1 MKNLLLRTTWLIM
14 FVLVIANLFTFIS
27 GIVISDEINNFE
39 LKTLNL
45 SKANLTLEKEAANLS
60 SLKFAREQAKK
71 LQFSKSSTPQS
82 LDQLGYAYRPSIK
95 NEN

>member
-1 MKNLLLRTTWLIM
+1 MKNILLKTTWLIM
-14 FVLVIANLFTFIS
+14 FALIISNLFTFIS
-27 GIVISDEINNFE
+27 GIVLSDEINNFE
-39 LKTLNL
+39 LKTIDLN
-45 SKANLTLEKEAANLS
+45 KANLTLEKEAAKLS
-60 SLKFAREQAKK
+60 SLKFAREQAEK